1 MGHQDVTF
9 RLRDHGRSLFFFF
22 LGIYSKVLMTIAQA
36 PLKASIL
43 SQVSVSVTMS
53 ISVSTA
59 IVSQTMT
66 IVSQMVSISQT
77 GVSVSVVRIS
87 LSFSLSLPLVQ
98 SGHLLEGAG
107 STRVKLADSISGASY
122 NSYYRYYRTK
132 VSVSDEVRFSLST
145 PLTKGMD
152 NRIGTA
158 SIASGLESVST
169 DGRPGWYTG
178 LRISLGGGQGGY
190 SQARGNQELVHD
202 VTTHWSTEL

>member
-1 MGHQDVTF
+1 
-9 RLRDHGRSLFFFF
+9 
-22 LGIYSKVLMTIAQA
+22 MTIAQA
-36 PLKASIL
+36 QLKASIL

-53 ISVSTA
+53 VSVSTA
-59 IVSQTMT
+59 IVSKTMT

-87 LSFSLSLPLVQ
+87 LSLPLVQ
-98 SGHLLEGAG
+98 SAHLLEGAG
-107 STRVKLADSISGASY
+107 STRVKLADSISGV
-122 NSYYRYYRTK
+122 YYRTEVSDS
-132 VSVSDEVRFSLST
+132 VSVSDEVRVSLST
-145 PLTKGMD
+145 PLTNGMD

-178 LRISLGGGQGGY
+178 LSISLGGGKGGY